1 MITLR
6 DFQARAVQR
15 LRDGFCDLAKRA
27 LLLVSPTGSGKTFMF
42 CAITQGA
49 AERGN
54 KTLILQHRR
63 ELIRQ
68 ASLSLA
74 RLGVRHAIVA
84 PPKTVEAIRRR
95 HLKAL
100 GVSWID
106 ADAPVAVGSIQTVT
120 RRLAWLQ
127 AWAPVL
133 IVLDEAHHALADT
146 WSRILDAVPAA
157 RVLGVTA
164 TPIRLDGQG
173 LGALFDE
180 LIEAATIPELIE
192 LGFLVPVR
200 CWAPPCRA
208 DLSRVHLVG
217 GDLDRDE
224 LTELLNRPAI
234 TGDAIEHYARL
245 CPGSPALVYCC
256 SIRHATDVCA
266 AFNAAGF
273 NFGLI
278 TGETPADERD
288 GLIEGLEIG
297 SLDGLVSVDVI
308 TEGLD
313 IPRAVTCIM
322 LRPTESEEKFLQ
334 MVGRVM
340 RPHPGKAFG
349 RLHDHVGN
357 IDRHGKPSALRPWSL
372 DGRPKRKR
380 GDPPPAGLRL
390 VQCPVCYFTADPRH
404 VCGGQLADGSSC
416 THVFEPVGVT
426 LRTVDGTLE
435 ELLEDPTPRPVPA
448 TAPARDYKSL
458 RRAGCSHGRAMHIL
472 AARAERQALEA
483 RTLELLRA
491 VQAIRPELTT
501 RQIMGVTRGELS
513 GLKPKQ
519 LKQLIQ
525 RLEADLEAETV
536 PFTLEG

>member
-6 DFQARAVQR
+6 EFQARAVQR
-15 LRDGFCDLAKRA
+15 LREGFCDLTKRA

-49 AERGN
+49 AELGN
-54 KTLILQHRR
+54 RTLILQHRR

-74 RLGVRHAIVA
+74 RLGVRHAIIA

-100 GVSWID
+100 GASWID
-106 ADAPVAVGSIQTVT
+106 PGAPVAVGSIQTVV
-120 RRLAWLQ
+120 RRLQWLQ
-127 AWAPVL
+127 AWGPVL
-133 IVLDEAHHALADT
+133 IVLDEAHHAAANT
-146 WSRILDAVPAA
+146 WRQVLEAVPGA

-173 LGALFDE
+173 LGELFDAM
-180 LIEAATIPELIE
+180 IEAATIPELID

-217 GDLDRDE
+217 GDLDREE

-234 TGDAIEHYARL
+234 TGDAIEHYSRL

-256 SIRHATDVCA
+256 SIRHARDVCQ
-266 AFNAAGF
+266 AFNDAGY

-278 TGETPADERD
+278 TGETDPDERD

-334 MVGRVM
+334 MAGRVM
-340 RPHPGKAFG
+340 RPAPGKTFG

-357 IDRHGKPSALRPWSL
+357 IARHGKPSALRAWSL

-380 GDPPPAGLRL
+380 GDLPPPGLRL
-390 VQCPVCYFTADPRH
+390 VQCPVCYFTSDPRH
-404 VCGGQLADGSSC
+404 VCGGQLANGDTCAHEFAPEG
-416 THVFEPVGVT
+416 
-426 LRTVDGTLE
+426 RTIQTREGTLE
-435 ELLEDPTPRPVPA
+435 ELLEDAPARPVPA
-448 TAPARDYKSL
+448 TAGARTYKAL
-458 RRAGCSHGRAMHIL
+458 RASGISHGRAMHIL
-472 AARAERQALEA
+472 AARAEREALEERIRDQLQALKEA
-483 RTLELLRA
+483 RPYLD
-491 VQAIRPELTT
+491 T
-501 RQIMGVTRGELS
+501 RQVLGCTLADLVK
-513 GLKPKQ
+513 LKPKQ
-519 LKQLIQ
+519 LKELIQ
-525 RLEADLEAETV
+525 RLEVDLEIETE